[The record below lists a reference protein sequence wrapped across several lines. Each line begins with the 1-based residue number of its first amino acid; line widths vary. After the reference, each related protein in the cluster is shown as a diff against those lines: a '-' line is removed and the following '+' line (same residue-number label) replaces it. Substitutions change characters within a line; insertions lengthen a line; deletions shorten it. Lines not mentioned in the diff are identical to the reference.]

1 MELSCKSY
9 NCAAREKTLK
19 YAGGML
25 ETYAGMK
32 AGSEMLSNKHS
43 VLNCENTYR
52 YISVSSKG
60 ISYHKIYYKGVLS

>member
-25 ETYAGMK
+25 ETYAGMQ

-43 VLNCENTYR
+43 VLNCENT
-52 YISVSSKG
+52 
-60 ISYHKIYYKGVLS
+60 